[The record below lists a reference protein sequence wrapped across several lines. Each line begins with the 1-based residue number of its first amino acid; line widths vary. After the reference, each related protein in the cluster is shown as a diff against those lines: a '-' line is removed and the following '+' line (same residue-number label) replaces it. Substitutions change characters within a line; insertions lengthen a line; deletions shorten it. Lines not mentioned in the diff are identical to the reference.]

1 MTRSMGKF
9 QMKGDEEAKS
19 ESAQDFWA
27 MQENLKNFIDKVFT
41 LEKQLDEQKN
51 ILKKV
56 LRAVESRRDTFF
68 DSPDGVNLEAE

>member
-1 MTRSMGKF
+1 MTRAMGKF

-19 ESAQDFWA
+19 ESSQDFWA

-51 ILKKV
+51 ILKKL
-56 LRAVESRRDTFF
+56 LRAVERRRDSFF